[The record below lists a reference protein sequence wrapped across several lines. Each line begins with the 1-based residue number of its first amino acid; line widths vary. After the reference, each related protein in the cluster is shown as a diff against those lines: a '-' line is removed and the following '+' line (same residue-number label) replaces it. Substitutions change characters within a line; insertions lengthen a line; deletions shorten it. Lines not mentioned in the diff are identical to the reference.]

1 MRRFLHILLLLC
13 ATLIAGCDATIHEY
27 PDSTT
32 IKPVSVPFTLDLDFT
47 TDMPIIH
54 QTVTKKTRSG
64 DGLIDEDFD
73 LRYIINVYRAT
84 EWRQVNG
91 EFVTSFV
98 FTKDDV
104 SEWNHSVEIE
114 LEEGEYDI
122 IVWADFVDQGT
133 NTDKYYNTERFEYIF
148 VKNELEPCNDYRD
161 AFIGYS
167 RITLTKASRS
177 ESQVVPMERPLAK
190 YRFISNDLETF
201 VSRMLELKKKQQRG
215 EDEETK
221 SDTPEDTKGEDD
233 DTKGDTKVQIDLNDY
248 YVIFYYPNYVNTS
261 FNALL
266 DIPGAPSQNLS
277 YRSEIKKINDAEAEL
292 GFDYIFVN
300 GVDTKVN
307 ITLAVFEKG
316 TDLEVARVYP
326 FFVELSRSKCTEV
339 RGPFLTTMETGGVG
353 IQPGFDDEFVVEIH

>member
-27 PDSTT
+27 PDNTP
-32 IKPVSVPFTLDLDFT
+32 IKPTSVPFTLDLDFT
-47 TDMPIIH
+47 TDMPIIN

-64 DGLIDEDFD
+64 ADLVDENFD

-91 EFVTSFV
+91 EFVKSFV

-114 LEEGEYDI
+114 LDEGDYDI

-133 NTDKYYNTERFEYIF
+133 DTDKYYNTERFDYIY

-167 RITLTKASRS
+167 RITLTKESRS
-177 ESQVVPMERPLAK
+177 ESQIVPMERPLAK

-215 EDEETK
+215 EEEETK
-221 SDTPEDTKGEDD
+221 GEDPEDTKGDD
-233 DTKGDTKVQIDLNDY
+233 DTKGDTKVQIDINDY
-248 YVIFYYPNYVNTS
+248 YVVFEYTSYVNTS

-266 DIPGAPSQNLS
+266 DIPAAPSQMLS
-277 YRSEIKKINDAEAEL
+277 YRSEIKKINEVEAEL

-300 GVDTKVN
+300 GVDTKVW
-307 ITLAVFEKG
+307 IALAVFEKG
-316 TDLEVARVYP
+316 TDLEVARVEQ
-326 FFVELSRSKCTEV
+326 FLVELSRSKCTEV
-339 RGPFLTTMETGGVG
+339 RGPFLTTQETGGVG
-353 IQPGFDDEFVVEIH
+353 IVPEFDDEFTVEIH